1 MKLVCFNNIARNSK
15 TETIDYLPIKVG
27 EIYDIDTQ
35 NEKILRIK
43 LGKHG
48 FTFAKSSGSD
58 WYWRLFFESTRDIN
72 LNQLGI

>member
-15 TETIDYLPIKVG
+15 TETINNLPIQIG
-27 EIYDIDTQ
+27 GIYDIDIQ
-35 NEKILRIK
+35 NEKVIRIK

-48 FTFAKSSGSD
+48 FTFAKSNDSD